1 MSELDVARE
10 RIAAL
15 IQEINAHDYAYYV
28 LDAPTISD
36 NEYDGLYRQLIDL
49 ETQYPKL
56 ITLDSPTQRV
66 GGSAISAFSSVT
78 HRQAMLSLNNA
89 FSDDELQAFDK
100 RIREALNIQQIDY
113 AVEPKFD
120 GLAITLTYENGVF
133 TQGATRGDGYTGENV
148 THNLRTIRAI
158 PTRLNTPNPPALLEV
173 RGEVLMLKRDFE
185 TLNATQEQLGAKLFA
200 NPRNAAAGSLRQL
213 DPQITATRP
222 LHFFAYGL
230 GEAVGVPVMQSHAEA
245 MDYLAKLRFPV
256 SDLRAVVQGTEG
268 LRQYYQ
274 HIGEKRAHLAF
285 DIDGVVYKVNQFSM
299 QNELGFVSRAPR
311 WAIAHKFP
319 AEEATTV
326 VEDIT
331 VQVGRTGAITP
342 VARLKAVFV
351 GGVTVT
357 NATLHNEDELRRK
370 DIHIGDTVVVRR
382 AGDVIPEV
390 VSVVIE
396 KRPQATRRFTM
407 PNACPECG
415 SHIERPSDEAVAR
428 CTGGLFCPAQRKQA
442 ITHFASRRAID
453 IEGLGE
459 KLADQLVEANLVHA
473 LDDIYKLDV
482 ATLANLERMAEKSAQ
497 NVIDALQASKE
508 TTLARFIYGLGI
520 RNVGEATAKDLAAH
534 FGGLQALLDAP
545 LEALLAVNDVG
556 PIVAESILQF
566 FSESHNRDVITSMQR
581 LGVHWPET
589 AGKQTVTG
597 ILSGKTL
604 VLTGTLPT
612 LSRDAAQA
620 LIEAAG
626 GKVSGSVSKKTHF
639 VVAGSDAGSKLEKA
653 QSLQVPI
660 LDEAALMAMLN
671 QAETTANFETNLA
684 DSASLQ
690 DKVANESS
698 INIVNKSATQ
708 TTLF

>member
-1 MSELDVARE
+1 MLDLTAARTQVAALVSELAR
-10 RIAAL
+10 
-15 IQEINAHDYAYYV
+15 HDYQYYV

-36 NEYDGLYRQLIDL
+36 NEYDGLYRQLVDL
-49 ETQYPKL
+49 EKQFPQL
-56 ITLDSPTQRV
+56 ITSDSPTQRV
-66 GGSAISAFSSVT
+66 GGSALSAFDSVT

-89 FSDDELQAFDK
+89 FGEDELLAFDK
-100 RIREALNIQQIDY
+100 RIREGLGINSVEYAL
-113 AVEPKFD
+113 EPKFD

-158 PTRLNTPNPPALLEV
+158 PAKLNIANPPQLLEV

-185 TLNATQEQLGAKLFA
+185 RLNQTQEKLGAKLFA

-213 DPQITATRP
+213 DPKITATRP

-230 GEAVGVPVMQSHAEA
+230 GDSTGAPSKASHAEA
-245 MDYLAKLRFPV
+245 MDYLASLHFPV
-256 SDLRAVVQGTEG
+256 SDLRAVKQGAAG
-268 LRQYYQ
+268 LLAYFNE
-274 HIGEKRAHLAF
+274 IGKKRACLPF
-285 DIDGVVYKVNQFSM
+285 DIDGVVYKVNQFAQ

-311 WAIAHKFP
+311 WAIAHKYP
-319 AEEATTV
+319 AEEALTL

-357 NATLHNEDELRRK
+357 NATLHNEDELKRK
-370 DIHIGDTVVVRR
+370 DIHIGDTVIVRR

-390 VSVVIE
+390 VSVVLE
-396 KRPQATRRFTM
+396 NRPLSARKFIM
-407 PNACPECG
+407 PTVCPECG
-415 SHIERPSDEAVAR
+415 SHIIRLADEAVAR
-428 CTGGLFCPAQRKQA
+428 CTGGLICPAQRKQA
-442 ITHFASRRAID
+442 ITHFASRRALD
-453 IEGLGE
+453 IEGMGE
-459 KLADQLVEANLVHA
+459 KLADQLVEANLVQH

-482 ATLANLERMAEKSAQ
+482 ATLANLERMAQKSAQ
-497 NVIDALQASKE
+497 NVVDALNLSKT

-520 RNVGEATAKDLAAH
+520 RNVGESTAKDLSAH

-545 LEALLAVNDVG
+545 LETLLEVNDVG

-566 FSESHNRDVITSMQR
+566 FGEPHNRQVIASMQK

-589 AGKQTVTG
+589 AGKQIVDG
-597 ILSGKTL
+597 VLKDKIF
-604 VLTGTLPT
+604 VLTGTLPN

-620 LIEAAG
+620 MIEAAG
-626 GKVSGSVSKKTHF
+626 GRLSGSVSKKTDY

-653 QSLQVPI
+653 QSLNVTI
-660 LDEAALMAMLN
+660 IDEAGLKALLSSEA
-671 QAETTANFETNLA
+671 TNSPVA
-684 DSASLQ
+684 ASEQ
-690 DKVANESS
+690 SKPNTEPQ
-698 INIVNKSATQ
+698 VN
-708 TTLF
+708 LF